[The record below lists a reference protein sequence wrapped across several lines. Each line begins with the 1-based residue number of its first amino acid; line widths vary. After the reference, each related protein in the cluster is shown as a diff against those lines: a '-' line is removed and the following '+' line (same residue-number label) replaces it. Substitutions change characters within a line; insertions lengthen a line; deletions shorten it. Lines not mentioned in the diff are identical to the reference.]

1 MKKALVLLG
10 IVALVVLASLM
21 TRLGRR
27 DAVGVQV
34 QELALHSI
42 RSSILASGKIT
53 YDERVSLTSEIV
65 GMVRT
70 VHATEGGRVTKGQLV
85 MELRD
90 EEYAAAVEQSL
101 ALVRQRESD
110 IERAKFNVQNAQREW
125 ERSKRLIEAKLV
137 AKDAYEKSELARN
150 LAQVELRAANAAL
163 LQARAQY
170 AQVERQLGKT
180 RIYSPIDGVVTSVDL
195 RVGETAIPS
204 AGGIPGSTL
213 MVISNP
219 DSIYTEVNVDE
230 ADIGNVKVGDEA
242 EVVAVAY
249 RNSPIKGQIES
260 MATSAKVAEGRQ
272 GLSFAVKIRLDR
284 SNTTVDL
291 KPGMSCRAEI
301 FTRSK
306 SEVLAAPIQAVLVES
321 DSKSNKSSH
330 HVFVNRGG
338 VATKVAVETGIS
350 DDNYYEITKGASAGE
365 QIITGPDKVL
375 QSLRQGDPVK
385 AIAPERPAA
394 PAAAP
399 VSG

>member
-1 MKKALVLLG
+1 MKKVLVLLG
-10 IVALVVLASLM
+10 IVAVVVLASLL
-21 TRLGRR
+21 TRVGRGES
-27 DAVGVQV
+27 VGVQV
-34 QELALHSI
+34 QDLAKHAI

-70 VHATEGGRVTKGQLV
+70 VHVAEGGKVSKSQLV

-90 EEYAAAVEQSL
+90 EEYAAAVEQNK
-101 ALVRQRESD
+101 ALVGQRESD
-110 IERAKFNVQNAQREW
+110 IERAKLNVQNAERELA
-125 ERSKRLIEAKLV
+125 RSKRLIDAKLV
-137 AKDAYEKSELARN
+137 AKDAFEKTELARN

-170 AQVERQLGKT
+170 AQVERQLSKT
-180 RIYSPIDGVVTSVDL
+180 RIYSPIDGVVTSIDL

-204 AGGIPGSTL
+204 TGGIPGSTL

-230 ADIGNVKVGDEA
+230 ADIGNVNVGDEA

-249 RNSPIKGQIES
+249 RNSPIKGSIEY

-284 SNTTVDL
+284 RDSAVDL

-306 SEVLAAPIQAVLVES
+306 SEVLAAPMQAVLVEV
-321 DSKSNKSSH
+321 DNKTNKSNH
-330 HVFVNRGG
+330 FVFVNRNGI
-338 VATKVAVETGIS
+338 ANKVAVETGIS
-350 DDNYYEITKGASAGE
+350 DDSYYEITKGLDAGE
-365 QIITGPDKVL
+365 QVITGPDKVL
-375 QSLRQGDPVK
+375 QNLHQGDAVMVVQ
-385 AIAPERPAA
+385 PAT
-394 PAAAP
+394 PAVAP

>member
-1 MKKALVLLG
+1 MKKVLVLLG
-10 IVALVVLASLM
+10 IVIVVVLASFL
-21 TRLGRR
+21 TRVGRR
-27 DAVGVQV
+27 DSVGVQV
-34 QELALHSI
+34 QDLAKHAI

-70 VHATEGGRVTKGQLV
+70 VHVVEGGKVNKSQLV

-90 EEYAAAVEQSL
+90 EEYAAAVEQNK
-101 ALVRQRESD
+101 ALVGQRESD
-110 IERAKFNVQNAQREW
+110 IERAKLNVQNAERELA
-125 ERSKRLIEAKLV
+125 RSKHLIEAKLV
-137 AKDAYEKSELARN
+137 AKDAFEKTELARN

-170 AQVERQLGKT
+170 AQVERQLSKT
-180 RIYSPIDGVVTSVDL
+180 RIYSPIDGVVTSIDL

-204 AGGIPGSTL
+204 TGGIPGSTL

-230 ADIGNVKVGDEA
+230 ADIGNVNVGDEA

-249 RNSPIKGQIES
+249 RNSPIKGSIEY

-284 SNTTVDL
+284 RDSAVDL

-306 SEVLAAPIQAVLVES
+306 SEVLAAPMQAVLVEV
-321 DSKSNKSSH
+321 DNKTNKSNH
-330 HVFVNRGG
+330 FVFVNRNGI
-338 VATKVAVETGIS
+338 ANKVAVETGIS
-350 DDNYYEITKGASAGE
+350 DDSYYEITKGLGAGE
-365 QIITGPDKVL
+365 QVITGPDKVL
-375 QSLRQGDPVK
+375 QSLAQGDAVMVV
-385 AIAPERPAA
+385 A
-394 PAAAP
+394 PATSAAVP

>member
-1 MKKALVLLG
+1 MKKVLVLLG
-10 IVALVVLASLM
+10 IVAVVVLASLL
-21 TRLGRR
+21 TRVGRGES
-27 DAVGVQV
+27 VGVQV
-34 QELALHSI
+34 QDLAKHAI

-70 VHATEGGRVTKGQLV
+70 VHVAEGGKVSKSQLV

-90 EEYAAAVEQSL
+90 EEYAAAVEQNK
-101 ALVRQRESD
+101 ALVGQRESD
-110 IERAKFNVQNAQREW
+110 IERAKLNVQNAERELA
-125 ERSKRLIEAKLV
+125 RSKRLIDAKLV
-137 AKDAYEKSELARN
+137 AKDAFEKTELARN

-170 AQVERQLGKT
+170 AQVERQLSKT
-180 RIYSPIDGVVTSVDL
+180 RIYSPIDGVVTSIDL

-204 AGGIPGSTL
+204 TGGIPGSTL

-230 ADIGNVKVGDEA
+230 ADIGNVNVGDEA

-249 RNSPIKGQIES
+249 RNSPIKGSIEY

-284 SNTTVDL
+284 RDSAVDL

-306 SEVLAAPIQAVLVES
+306 SEVLAAPMQAVLVEV
-321 DSKSNKSSH
+321 DNKTNKSNH
-330 HVFVNRGG
+330 FVFVNRNGI
-338 VATKVAVETGIS
+338 ANKVAVETGIS
-350 DDNYYEITKGASAGE
+350 DDSYYEITKGLDAGE
-365 QIITGPDKVL
+365 QVITGPDKVL
-375 QSLRQGDPVK
+375 QNLHQGDAVMVVQ
-385 AIAPERPAA
+385 PAT
-394 PAAAP
+394 PATAP